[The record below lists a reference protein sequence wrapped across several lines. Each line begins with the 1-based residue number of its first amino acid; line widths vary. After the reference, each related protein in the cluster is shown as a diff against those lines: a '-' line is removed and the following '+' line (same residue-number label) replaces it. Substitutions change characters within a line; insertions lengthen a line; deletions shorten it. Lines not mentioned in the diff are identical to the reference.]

1 MKNQVDKQIGELV
14 GALTDPIIVMPGGWG
29 DTLPE
34 WIKNQIILERL
45 AWNMKALKGERMTAT
60 DAEACAY
67 LYTAS
72 LEAPMDSDWTQI
84 YLYVAGKV
92 ASRGRDTQIPDDINV
107 DSLNDYQM
115 GLLQDLKEWIYQQRL
130 KRRQEKQR
138 AEKAQAKVEAEA
150 KAPKQLKL
158 GV

>member
-1 MKNQVDKQIGELV
+1 MKNQVSKQIDELV
-14 GALTDPIIVMPGGWG
+14 GALTDPIFVMPGGWG
-29 DTLPE
+29 NTLPD

-45 AWNMKALKGERMTAT
+45 AENMKALKEEKLTGT

-72 LEAPMDSDWTQI
+72 LEAPIDSDWTQI

-92 ASRGRDTQIPDDINV
+92 MTKAKNTQIPEDIKV

-115 GLLQDLKEWIYQQRL
+115 RLLQDLKDWIYQHRV
-130 KRRQEKQR
+130 KVRQERRR
-138 AEKAQAKVEAEA
+138 AEKAQAKAEAEA
-150 KAPKQLKL
+150 RAPEQLKL
-158 GV
+158 GA